1 MPSMGLLRLATLTVT
16 LAALPS
22 IAAAQRTDEDWLER
36 CQDQDRGDLVKHCDV
51 RVFPRLRAP
60 AGPLRVDPGANGGVS
75 VVGWDRN
82 EVEVHARIEA
92 RAETLAQARVLAEEV
107 RIETGGV
114 IGADGPSNHRDA
126 NWHVSFVVY
135 VPARSNLE
143 LSTRNG
149 PLSVRGV
156 RGTMDLQAQNGP
168 ISLNEVAGDVRAR
181 AQNGPI
187 NIELGGRRWEGA
199 GLDAE
204 TRNGPINL
212 SVPDGFN
219 ADLETGTVNGPFTSE
234 IPLSVT
240 LQGRLRGPL
249 NAKLGDGG
257 PPIRVVTTNGPVRIR
272 RS

>member
-1 MPSMGLLRLATLTVT
+1 MKIRLLRLATP
-16 LAALPS
+16 AIALLMLP
-22 IAAAQRTDEDWLER
+22 AMVAAQRSDEEWLER

-51 RVFPRLRAP
+51 RVFPRLRAT
-60 AGPLRVDPGANGGVS
+60 AGPLRVDPGTNGGVS

-92 RAETLAQARVLAEEV
+92 RAESMAQARVLAEEV
-107 RIETGGV
+107 RIETGRT
-114 IGADGPSNHRDA
+114 IGADGPSSQRNA

-135 VPARSNLE
+135 VPARSDLE

-156 RGTMDLQAQNGP
+156 HGTMDLQAQNGP
-168 ISLNEVAGDVRAR
+168 ISLHEVGGDVRAR

-187 NIELGGRRWEGA
+187 SIDLEGRRWNGT

-212 SVPDGFN
+212 GVPDGFN

-240 LQGRLRGPL
+240 LQGRLRGPI